1 MTSEVE
7 PAYYYR
13 YAQSL
18 RSIGENDKANQIM
31 EKFDKMSETKQRRTL
46 RKKKTIW
53 MPSRLIPEDIKWKMQ
68 NQFSYSD
75 YGTTMYSD
83 NSICFHEIPEV

>member
-31 EKFDKMSETKQRRTL
+31 EKFDKMSGNDSRGTL
-46 RKKKTIW
+46 RKTKTIW

-75 YGTTMYSD
+75 YGTTIY
-83 NSICFHEIPEV
+83 NNKILLLQIPEV